1 MTSPEPLAAHV
12 AWINALATAM
22 ADTTTAAS
30 ATDDDTE
37 EQQ

>member
-12 AWINALATAM
+12 AWINALASAM
-22 ADTTTAAS
+22 AGTTPT